1 MKRRVYVIYTGGT
14 IGMVRTP
21 EGYAPAPGYLQGRMA
36 EMPEMRA
43 AEMPAYTLRE
53 YTPLLDSSN
62 MTPDDWLRIAED
74 IARHYQEY
82 DGFVVLH
89 GTDTMAYTA
98 SALAFMLQGLR
109 KPVILTGSQ
118 IPLSE
123 MRSDA
128 QANLIPAMLIA
139 AHHAI
144 PEVCLYFGNRLLRG
158 CRATKVDAE
167 GFNAFA
173 SPNFP
178 PLATV
183 GIHIELN
190 RALLLPPPN
199 GSGALHV
206 QALAPAQVG
215 ALRLFPS
222 IPAEIVDNVLKP
234 PLKGLVLETYGMG
247 NGPTAN
253 VPLMT
258 ALQAATDRGVVIV
271 NCTQCLTGTVNQGGY
286 ATGSALARRGVISGF
301 DMTAEAAL
309 TKMFYLFSQE
319 YALETIKSL
328 MQISL
333 RGELTLPA

>member
-1 MKRRVYVIYTGGT
+1 MKHHVYVIYTGGT

-21 EGYAPAPGYLQGRMA
+21 EGYAPAPGYLRERMAALPELQSA
-36 EMPEMRA
+36 EMPT
-43 AEMPAYTLRE
+43 YTLNE

-62 MTPDDWLRIAED
+62 MTPADWLRIAED
-74 IARHYQEY
+74 IAQHYREY

-118 IPLSE
+118 IPIAE
-123 MRSDA
+123 IRSDA
-128 QANLIPAMLIA
+128 QANLITAMLLA
-139 AHHAI
+139 AQHPI

-158 CRATKVDAE
+158 CRAVKIDAE

-173 SPNFP
+173 SPNCP

-183 GIHIELN
+183 GIHIEIN
-190 RALLLPPPN
+190 RALLLPPAPL
-199 GSGALHV
+199 GPLQV
-206 QALAPAQVG
+206 QALAPVHVG

-222 IPAEIVDNVLKP
+222 IPAEIVRNILKP

-247 NGPTAN
+247 NGPTAD
-253 VPLMT
+253 PQFMD

-271 NCTQCLTGTVNQGGY
+271 NCTQCLTGSVNQQGY

-309 TKMFYLFSQE
+309 TKMFYLFSQD
-319 YALETIKSL
+319 YALETIKTL

-333 RGELTLPA
+333 RGELTPTA